1 MRAGAPLFWLGISL
15 WVGGMAALAVAAP
28 VIFKQAPNR
37 ETAGLIFGGVL
48 RSFSRVEIGCAAVA
62 FAGLTLSWQ
71 RPMPT
76 VELVRAGLL
85 GFMILLLIALQV
97 WIVPTMEHLRP
108 DIAGSEAAR
117 GRFQSLHRVSETLYK
132 VNLLTGLALIVVSAM
147 ARKSTP

>member
-15 WVGGMAALAVAAP
+15 WVGGLAALAVSAP
-28 VIFKQAPNR
+28 VIFKLAPNR

-71 RPMPT
+71 RPMAT

-85 GFMILLLIALQV
+85 VVMILLLIALQV
-97 WIVPTMEHLRP
+97 WIVPAMEHLRP
-108 DIAGSEAAR
+108 DMAGSEAAR
-117 GRFQSLHRVSETLYK
+117 TRFQSLHRVSESLYK
-132 VNLLTGLALIVVSAM
+132 VNLLAGLALIVLSAV
-147 ARKSTP
+147 ARKSNP